1 MNSQRQQIRTMT
13 RRTLL
18 IVLIVL
24 QDLLP
29 FIGNVPLG
37 PLSITTLPITV
48 AIIAILFGSLEGAI
62 AGGTWG
68 VLTWIRAFVYP
79 SSALAPL
86 IFTNPLISV
95 VPRILVGIVAGYVF
109 KILHRQN
116 KVGVTIAGAAASL
129 TNTIFVLGGILLF
142 ANTPSVASGYHTNQA
157 GLAAALGTI
166 LATNGVV
173 EVIITAIVTPLIAVP
188 LLKHLRKEK
197 A

>member
-1 MNSQRQQIRTMT
+1 MNSQRQQIHTMT

-48 AIIAILFGSLEGAI
+48 AIIAILFGPLEGAI

-95 VPRILVGIVAGYVF
+95 VPRILVGIV
-109 KILHRQN
+109 
-116 KVGVTIAGAAASL
+116 GAAASL
-129 TNTIFVLGGILLF
+129 TNTVFVLGGILLF
-142 ANTPSVASGYHTNQA
+142 ANTPSVASGYHTDQA

-173 EVIITAIVTPLIAVP
+173 ELIITAIVAPLIAVP
-188 LLKHLRKEK
+188 LLKYLRREK